1 MQLCRLGCGIWKGFF
16 MKKIMALVL
25 AATMALSMAA
35 CGSKGGKSAKSDDAV
50 AAIKKAGKITM
61 VTNAEFRPFEYK
73 DGNKVIGI
81 DADLAQAVAD
91 DLGVKLEITDIAFDS
106 CIPALKAG
114 KADFC
119 MAGMSVTE
127 DRKKNADFT
136 NTYFNASQVILVKKG
151 NTDISKPKDLDGKVV
166 GVQQGTTGDTYCTNE
181 DGKNDISVKEV
192 KRYQKFVDAVSDLIA
207 GRIDAVVLDDYPAK
221 QFLKDNEGKIEKVS
235 DNLTTEEYAAAVPK
249 GSNLAGEINKV
260 IKKLS
265 DSGEMNQII
274 DKYTSDSAQ

>member
-1 MQLCRLGCGIWKGFF
+1 
-16 MKKIMALVL
+16 MKKIMALIL